1 MSGRWRDGLLW
12 AVTGFVAVV
21 LIAPTLIIVPMSFSA
36 GSELR
41 FPPSG
46 WSTRWYAN
54 FFADEAW
61 VFGAITSATV
71 AGWTVCVATVLG
83 TLTALGLVRG
93 RYPGRSLVTAIVLGP
108 VLVPVVLLA
117 IGMFF
122 VLARWRLSGT
132 LPGLVIAHVVLAL
145 PLVVVTVGTSLRGV
159 DRTLELAA
167 QSLGAGPLRTFW
179 RVTFPL
185 IRPGIVAGALFAFIT
200 SWDEVVVAIFQTSP
214 LFRTLPVVMWSQVRS
229 QVDPT
234 IAAAASM
241 LTVLTAAVLLAAY
254 VVTRRGAAR
263 T

>member
-1 MSGRWRDGLLW
+1 MRERWRDALLW
-12 AVTGFVAVV
+12 AVTGLVAFV
-21 LIAPTLIIVPMSFSA
+21 LIAPTLVIVPMSLSA

-46 WSTRWYAN
+46 WSTRWYVN
-54 FFADEAW
+54 FFTDEAW
-61 VFGAITSATV
+61 VYGAITSATV
-71 AGWTVCVATVLG
+71 AGWTVAISTVLG

-93 RYPGRSLVTAIVLGP
+93 RYPGRAAVNAVVLGP
-108 VLVPVVLLA
+108 LLVPVVLLA

-132 LPGLVIAHVVLAL
+132 LQGLVIAHVVLAL

-159 DRTLELAA
+159 DRTLEMAA

-200 SWDEVVVAIFQTSP
+200 SWDEVVIAIFQTSP

-254 VVTRRGAAR
+254 VVTRRGASA
-263 T
+263 